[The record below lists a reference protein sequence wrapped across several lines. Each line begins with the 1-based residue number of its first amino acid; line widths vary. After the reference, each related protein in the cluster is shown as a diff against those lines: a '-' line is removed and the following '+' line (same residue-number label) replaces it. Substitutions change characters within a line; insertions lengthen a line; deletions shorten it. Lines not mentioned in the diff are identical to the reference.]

1 MGGNRGPSARARI
14 RPFNEV
20 KVFITCRFSEKME
33 TETGDVASLVR
44 HRSHDDGGGDN
55 GVEDLIRFQA
65 RAGAKTQAPLVRYDH
80 DERDRER
87 ERERRGSDMGMHG
100 MSKYFCEK
108 NKVRSGVTWKSEQH

>member
-1 MGGNRGPSARARI
+1 
-14 RPFNEV
+14 
-20 KVFITCRFSEKME
+20 ME

-87 ERERRGSDMGMHG
+87 ERERERRGSDMGMHG

-108 NKVRSGVTWKSEQH
+108 NKVRRGATWKSEQH